1 MHRKTP
7 ALTAAA
13 GLLASLLTACGQV
26 TGDDAEAIVVGTTD
40 TFTVSKA
47 SPAPFDPAAAYD
59 VSSWNVMRNAFQTL
73 LRMPRSGT
81 RPVRDAAERCGFT
94 DERNEQY
101 RCTLREGL
109 TFSNGNTLDA
119 KDVEYS
125 IERILRI
132 RFANGPA
139 SLLTGIAE
147 VEATSDREVV
157 FNLRK
162 PDATFPFKIATPAAS
177 IVDQQ
182 SYPADGFAKGFRTV
196 GSGPYTLEYESG
208 ARKTVFTRNAD
219 YKGSLKIAG
228 EKVELQSFDD
238 SAAMEKALRAGD
250 IDLMNRTI
258 SPQQIERLESAP
270 EDSIDLVQQPGQE
283 IRYLVFNTDDET
295 AGRLAVRRAMAEVID
310 RESLVRDVY
319 ARTAEPLYSLVP
331 SGVPGHRNSF
341 FNKYGEG
348 GADSARRTLRRAG
361 VSTPVKLE
369 LAYTTDHYGSV
380 TKKEFTKLKEQLN
393 GSGLFDAEVRGLP
406 WDTYRSAALE
416 GKYQVYGYGW
426 FPDFPDADNYIAP
439 FFERNNFLNSPYIST
454 EIRDKL
460 IPQTRQKTDRVRT
473 ERGFG
478 RAQDIVA
485 DEVPVLPL
493 WQGKQFIAAGEDITG
508 AEWALNSSSVLQ
520 LWELGRS
527 SDG

>member
-1 MHRKTP
+1 MHRKP
-7 ALTAAA
+7 LALTTAA
-13 GLLASLLTACGQV
+13 GLLASLLSACGQG
-26 TGDDAEAIVVGTTD
+26 TGSDAPAIVVGTTD
-40 TFTVSKA
+40 VFAVSKA
-47 SPAPFDPAAAYD
+47 TPAPFDPAAAYD

-109 TFSNGNTLDA
+109 TFSNGHTLDA
-119 KDVEYS
+119 KDVEFS
-125 IERILRI
+125 IDRVLRI

-139 SLLTGIAE
+139 SLLGGIAK

-162 PDATFPFKIATPAAS
+162 PDATFPYKIATPAAS
-177 IVDQQ
+177 ILDQE
-182 SYPADGFAKGFRTV
+182 SYPANGFAKGFRTA
-196 GSGPYTLEYESG
+196 GSGPYTLDYDSD
-208 ARKTVFTRNAD
+208 AKKTVFTRNPD
-219 YKGSLKIAG
+219 YRGGLKVRS
-228 EKVELQSFDD
+228 EKVELRSFRD
-238 SAAMEKALRAGD
+238 SAAMERALRAGE

-258 SPQQIERLESAP
+258 SPQQIERLEAP
-270 EDSIDLVQQPGQE
+270 GDDRIDLVQQPGQE

-295 AGRLAVRRAMAEVID
+295 AGRLAVRRAMAQLID

-319 ARTAEPLYSLVP
+319 ARTADPLYSLVP

-341 FNKYGEG
+341 FNKYGEA
-348 GADSARRTLRRAG
+348 GADAARRTLRKAG
-361 VSTPVKLE
+361 VSTPVDVE
-369 LAYTTDHYGSV
+369 LAYTTDHYGAV
-380 TKKEFTKLKEQLN
+380 TKKEFEKLQEQLN
-393 GSGLFDAEVRGLP
+393 GSGLFDAEVRGRP
-406 WDTYRSAALE
+406 WDTYRTDALK

-439 FFERNNFLNSPYIST
+439 FFERDNFLNSPYIST
-454 EIRDKL
+454 EIRNKV

-473 ERGFG
+473 ERGFA

-493 WQGKQFIAAGEDITG
+493 WQGKQFIAARDDITG
-508 AEWALNSSSVLQ
+508 VEWALNSSSVLQ
-520 LWELGRS
+520 LWELGRNT
-527 SDG
+527 DT